1 MARRTA
7 VRYNL
12 PMVRFSALVLALLF
26 SGVTAT
32 AAGSTVTPAQQDV
45 VRQSTQLLL
54 TTFYRK
60 LSAED
65 VIANERDGLT
75 AYLRAHGAA
84 AVKLPPAPPAVDAK
98 SAGDAALA
106 QIDAAVETGKI
117 SSDAAV
123 STAVKAMASA
133 AHDRYTTYFT
143 HDEYK
148 AFDEILDPTKLSG
161 IGVLM
166 DVDPATKYL
175 RAFFVVPDTPAD
187 RGGLKSGDDIRAV
200 DGHSTLGFT
209 VAQGRK
215 YLLGTS
221 GTQVRLSVAHGDAAP
236 VETTLTRA
244 EVQPPTVYFSMLP
257 SDVAYIYV
265 AAFGDATPKEFHTA
279 IARSEDAGAKAYVLD
294 LRNDGGGRVGTA
306 LAVSSQFIASGPI
319 VSIESNGGEIDT
331 FEADNTAIAPKPLAV
346 LVNAY
351 SASASEITAAALQES
366 GTGVLVGTKTF
377 GKGVVQSVT
386 KFGDGSAIKITTGR
400 YYTPLHHDINGHG
413 IEPNV
418 VVDEN
423 KAAVFGTPGKD
434 AQLTKALEVLSA
446 ALALRDAATPK
457 P

>member
-1 MARRTA
+1 ML
-7 VRYNL
+7 RYASL
-12 PMVRFSALVLALLF
+12 VIALVF
-26 SGVTAT
+26 SGVTA
-32 AAGSTVTPAQQDV
+32 AAAPSEVTPSQQDV
-45 VRQSTQLLL
+45 VRQSAQLLL

-60 LSAED
+60 ITPSEMID
-65 VIANERDGLT
+65 SERDGLL
-75 AYLRAHGAA
+75 AYLRAHGAGGA
-84 AVKLPPAPPAVDAK
+84 KLPPASPSLDAK
-98 SAGDAALA
+98 GAGDAALSE
-106 QIDAAVETGKI
+106 IDAAVATGKI
-117 SSDAAV
+117 TGDLAV
-123 STAVKAMASA
+123 ATGVKGMASA

-148 AFDEILDPTKLSG
+148 AFDEVLDPTKLSG

-166 DVDPATKYL
+166 DVDPTTKYL

-187 RGGLKSGDDIRAV
+187 RGGLKSGDDIRAI

-209 VAQGRK
+209 VPQGRK

-221 GTQVRLSVAHGDAAP
+221 GTTVRVMLARGDAP
-236 VETTLTRA
+236 PQETTLTRA

-257 SDVAYIYV
+257 NDVAYVYV
-265 AAFGDATPKEFHTA
+265 AAFGDATPREFRTA
-279 IARSEDAGAKAYVLD
+279 IARSEAAGARAYVLD

-423 KAAVFGTPGKD
+423 KKDVVFGTPGKD
-434 AQLTKALEVLSA
+434 AQLARALQVLGA
-446 ALALRDAATPK
+446 ALADRDAPASPK

>member
-1 MARRTA
+1 
-7 VRYNL
+7 VRPSPLSYFGVSGLAGVRL
-12 PMVRFSALVLALLF
+12 PEPSCCQTVSR
-26 SGVTAT
+26 SGSFTVEP

-60 LSAED
+60 ISAEEI
-65 VIANERDGLT
+65 IANERDGLT

-84 AVKLPPAPPAVDAK
+84 AVKLPAPIAVDAK
-98 SAGDAALA
+98 NAGDAAIA

-200 DGHSTLGFT
+200 DGHSTLGLT
-209 VAQGRK
+209 VAQGRQ

-221 GTQVRLSVAHGDAAP
+221 GTEVRLSGAHGDAGLDALEKVAEAP
-236 VETTLTRA
+236 LER
-244 EVQPPTVYFSMLP
+244 Q
-257 SDVAYIYV
+257 
-265 AAFGDATPKEFHTA
+265 
-279 IARSEDAGAKAYVLD
+279 AGAATDERVGARPSAIVVALPYPAVATGP
-294 LRNDGGGRVGTA
+294 RRRAPGPAAVRPWPGGR
-306 LAVSSQFIASGPI
+306 
-319 VSIESNGGEIDT
+319 
-331 FEADNTAIAPKPLAV
+331 
-346 LVNAY
+346 
-351 SASASEITAAALQES
+351 
-366 GTGVLVGTKTF
+366 
-377 GKGVVQSVT
+377 
-386 KFGDGSAIKITTGR
+386 
-400 YYTPLHHDINGHG
+400 
-413 IEPNV
+413 
-418 VVDEN
+418 
-423 KAAVFGTPGKD
+423 
-434 AQLTKALEVLSA
+434 
-446 ALALRDAATPK
+446 
-457 P
+457 

>member
-1 MARRTA
+1 MLR
-7 VRYNL
+7 
-12 PMVRFSALVLALLF
+12 SASFVLALVF
-26 SGVTAT
+26 AAAT
-32 AAGSTVTPAQQDV
+32 ASAAPSQTTPSQQEV
-45 VRQSTQLLL
+45 VRQSAQLLL

-60 LSAED
+60 LTPATVIDAER
-65 VIANERDGLT
+65 EGLL

-84 AVKLPPAPPAVDAK
+84 SAKLPPVPPAIEP
-98 SAGDAALA
+98 SAVGDAAIA
-106 QIDAAVETGKI
+106 QIDAAVSTGKI
-117 SSDAAV
+117 TEDDAVAK
-123 STAVKAMASA
+123 AVKAMASSA
-133 AHDRYTTYFT
+133 RDRYTTYFT
-143 HDEYK
+143 RDEYR

-187 RGGLKSGDDIRAV
+187 RGGLKSGDDIRAI
-200 DGHSTLGFT
+200 DGHSTLNFT

-215 YLLGTS
+215 FLLGSS
-221 GTQVRLSVAHGDAAP
+221 GTPVRLTIGHGDETP
-236 VETTLTRA
+236 SDTTLTRA
-244 EVQPPTVYFSMLP
+244 EIQPPTVYFSMLP
-257 SDVAYIYV
+257 DEVAYIYL
-265 AAFGDATPKEFHTA
+265 AAFGDATPKEFRTA
-279 IARSEDAGAKAYVLD
+279 IARSETAGARAYVLD

-306 LAVSSQFIASGPI
+306 LSVSSEFIASGPI

-400 YYTPLHHDINGHG
+400 YYTPLHHDINGAG
-413 IEPNV
+413 IQPNI

-423 KAAVFGTPGKD
+423 KSAVFGTPGKD
-434 AQLTKALEVLSA
+434 AQLTKALQVLSA
-446 ALALRDAATPK
+446 ALADRTPATK

>member
-1 MARRTA
+1 MTPGRPSGTIVTMLRI
-7 VRYNL
+7 
-12 PMVRFSALVLALLF
+12 ALLAIALF
-26 SGVTAT
+26 V
-32 AAGSTVTPAQQDV
+32 STVAANAGPQDITPTQQDV
-45 VRQSTQLLL
+45 VRQSAQLLL

-60 LSAED
+60 ITPAQIVDAER
-65 VIANERDGLT
+65 EGLLM
-75 AYLRAHGAA
+75 YLRAHGAGEA
-84 AVKLPPAPPAVDAK
+84 KLPTTPAAIDTK
-98 SAGDAALA
+98 TTGDAALGE
-106 QIDAAVETGKI
+106 IEAAIGTGKI
-117 SSDAAV
+117 TGELAV

-133 AHDRYTTYFT
+133 AHDRYTLYFT

-166 DVDPATKYL
+166 DIDPTTKYL

-187 RGGLKSGDDIRAV
+187 RGGLKSGDDIREV

-209 VAQGRK
+209 VAQGRR

-221 GTQVRLSVAHGDAAP
+221 GTQVHLVLGRGDEAP
-236 VETTLTRA
+236 IETMLTRA

-257 SDVAYIYV
+257 SDVAYVYI
-265 AAFGDATPKEFHTA
+265 ATFGDETPREFRTA
-279 IARSEDAGAKAYVLD
+279 IERSELAGARAYVLD

-319 VSIESNGGEIDT
+319 VSIESNGGEVDT

-386 KFGDGSAIKITTGR
+386 KFSDGSAIKITTGR

-413 IEPNV
+413 IIPNV

-423 KAAVFGTPGKD
+423 KSAVFGTPAKD
-434 AQLTKALEVLSA
+434 AQLTKALAVLSA
-446 ALALRDAATPK
+446 ALADRGATPK

>member
-1 MARRTA
+1 ML
-7 VRYNL
+7 RYASL
-12 PMVRFSALVLALLF
+12 VIALVF
-26 SGVTAT
+26 SGVTA
-32 AAGSTVTPAQQDV
+32 AAAPSEVTPSQQDV
-45 VRQSTQLLL
+45 VRQSAQLLL

-60 LSAED
+60 ITPSEM
-65 VIANERDGLT
+65 INSERDGLL
-75 AYLRAHGAA
+75 AYLRAHGADGA
-84 AVKLPPAPPAVDAK
+84 KLPAASPALDPK
-98 SAGDAALA
+98 SAGDAALSE
-106 QIDAAVETGKI
+106 IDAAVATGKMT
-117 SSDAAV
+117 SDVAV
-123 STAVKAMASA
+123 ATGVKGMASA

-148 AFDEILDPTKLSG
+148 AFDEVLDPTKLSG

-187 RGGLKSGDDIRAV
+187 RGGLKSGDDIRAI

-221 GTQVRLSVAHGDAAP
+221 GTPVRVTLARGDAAP
-236 VETTLTRA
+236 QDTTLTRA

-257 SDVAYIYV
+257 NDVAYVYV
-265 AAFGDATPKEFHTA
+265 AAFGDATPKEFRTA
-279 IARSEDAGAKAYVLD
+279 IARSEASGARAYVLD

-377 GKGVVQSVT
+377 GKGVVQNVT

-423 KAAVFGTPGKD
+423 KKDVVFGTPGKD
-434 AQLTKALEVLSA
+434 AQLARALQVLGA
-446 ALALRDAATPK
+446 ALADRDAPAASPK